1 MLDLLSMISGLKRP
15 GLLIRAA
22 RLGVEEYDRARHLP
36 RLLRLAAA
44 PKPGTAVIRLL
55 EIEAEI
61 DTSRRRKAA
70 DYSVARHLDV
80 LIALLGEA
88 RIIRAGYEP
97 RTGDAEA
104 PRPAQPRPQ
113 P

>member
-1 MLDLLSMISGLKRP
+1 MLDLLSMISALKRP

-22 RLGVEEYDRARHLP
+22 RLGVEDYDRARHLP
-36 RLLRLAAA
+36 RLLRVADA
-44 PKPGTAVIRLL
+44 PRPGTAVMRLL

-61 DTSRRRKAA
+61 DRSRKQKAA
-70 DYSVARHLDV
+70 EYSVSRHLDV

-88 RIIRAGYEP
+88 RIIRAGYQP
-97 RTGDAEA
+97 RSGDA
-104 PRPAQPRPQ
+104 PTPPAEQTRPQ